1 MNKRIKEFISIMET
15 RNTTLLEMLKNRKSL
30 SQKDID
36 LFSHIGVSFK
46 YQNEEDAE
54 LLSVEKDGNSVD
66 SIPPLKFYLNSEKSY
81 KINILTSKEE
91 SYNRYTILNNGGTL
105 SEILVIR
112 RLDNDF
118 EIGIV
123 KTKITNLPEENM
135 QRLDKDEKFY
145 KYSERKNKG
154 TSPEEFFKEI
164 IMSYFFYDIRYEEV
178 DFILELGF

>member
-1 MNKRIKEFISIMET
+1 MNNRIKEFISIMKT
-15 RNTTLLEMLKNRKSL
+15 RNITLLEMLKNRKSL

-54 LLSVEKDGNSVD
+54 LLSVEKDGDSVD

-112 RLDNDF
+112 RLENDF
-118 EIGIV
+118 EIVIV
-123 KTKITNLPEENM
+123 KTKITNLPENM
-135 QRLDKDEKFY
+135 QRFDRSEKFH
-145 KYSERKNKG
+145 KYSERKNMKL
-154 TSPEEFFKEI
+154 SPEEFLKEI

>member
-1 MNKRIKEFISIMET
+1 MKT
-15 RNTTLLEMLKNRKSL
+15 RNITLLEMLKNRKSL

-66 SIPPLKFYLNSEKSY
+66 SISPLKFYLNSEKSY

-112 RLDNDF
+112 RLENDF
-118 EIGIV
+118 EIVIV
-123 KTKITNLPEENM
+123 KTKITNLPENM
-135 QRLDKDEKFY
+135 QRFDRSEKFH
-145 KYSERKNKG
+145 KYSERKNMKL
-154 TSPEEFFKEI
+154 SPEEFFKEI

>member
-1 MNKRIKEFISIMET
+1 MKT
-15 RNTTLLEMLKNRKSL
+15 RNITLLEMLKNRKSL

-112 RLDNDF
+112 RLENDF
-118 EIGIV
+118 EIVIV
-123 KTKITNLPEENM
+123 KTKITNLLENM
-135 QRLDKDEKFY
+135 QRFDRSEKFH
-145 KYSERKNKG
+145 KYSERKNMKL
-154 TSPEEFFKEI
+154 SPEEFFKEI

>member
-1 MNKRIKEFISIMET
+1 MNNKIKEFISIMKT

-112 RLDNDF
+112 RLENDF

-123 KTKITNLPEENM
+123 KTKITNLPENM
-135 QRLDKDEKFY
+135 QRFDRSEKFH
-145 KYSERKNKG
+145 KYSERKNMKL
-154 TSPEEFFKEI
+154 SPEEFFKEI

>member
-1 MNKRIKEFISIMET
+1 MKT
-15 RNTTLLEMLKNRKSL
+15 RNITLLEMLKNRKSL

-54 LLSVEKDGNSVD
+54 LLSVEKDGDSVD

-112 RLDNDF
+112 RLENDF
-118 EIGIV
+118 EIVIV
-123 KTKITNLPEENM
+123 KTKITNLPENM
-135 QRLDKDEKFY
+135 QRFDRSEKFH
-145 KYSERKNKG
+145 KYSERKNMKL
-154 TSPEEFFKEI
+154 SPEEFLKEI